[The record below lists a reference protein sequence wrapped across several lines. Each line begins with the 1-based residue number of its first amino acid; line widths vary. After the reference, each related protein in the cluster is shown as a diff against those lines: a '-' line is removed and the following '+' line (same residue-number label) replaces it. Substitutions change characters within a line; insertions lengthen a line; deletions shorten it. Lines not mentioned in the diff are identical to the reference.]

1 MGMFLSFLGGA
12 ATGLTEEIDK
22 SEKEAKAYASMATK
36 ALYENYGK
44 TVEANRKLESEMK
57 SDRDFIVANKP
68 DATPDQVQALLSN
81 PEVMKKYKAYANPT
95 DVNLDTLI
103 KITKANPSVA
113 VAAENVEAF
122 PAIQSKAKEVL
133 DTIQKSKGRTGLGG
147 MIDSIAER
155 SGNTAAVQTA
165 NALGVSLEELQ
176 RTKLKGRPT
185 SDATFDMTV
194 FKEAETYSKAE
205 DKLKLALLNANKSG
219 DAGKV
224 AEAEAGIKQ
233 LKVVNDQFT
242 DAQKQFANKSAQIR
256 KDYLFG
262 TAQERAAAKP
272 EYDKLMSDLQ
282 AEARAKKVGEDSG
295 ESGVPKLST
304 LNAFA
309 GSAAAKVIAAKYG
322 NLLTNK
328 QLALIEKPDGSTDFR
343 YTGDDAALR
352 KEINLAAYNAAKSAL
367 SMYTDSKGNPATRD
381 VASVLNS
388 YAATVQPVVRRDGA
402 LPTEPAA
409 PPPSFVTRPTAPAP
423 AQPVKPAPV
432 AAPAPVPAAQPAAK
446 PDVNAA
452 RAEAN
457 AAIGKGANKAAVAA
471 EFKKQTG
478 QDL

>member
-133 DTIQKSKGRTGLGG
+133 NTIQKSKGRTGLGG

-194 FKEAETYSKAE
+194 FKEPDTI
-205 DKLKLALLNANKSG
+205 DKRLDKALLAVDDAKKSNDPKALADATLAAQRIKNSKDVIKPLTYAENVDAVKNAFSYG
-219 DAGKV
+219 TP
-224 AEAEAGIKQ
+224 E
-233 LKVVNDQFT
+233 
-242 DAQKQFANKSAQIR
+242 QK
-256 KDYLFG
+256 
-262 TAQERAAAKP
+262 AAAKP
-272 EYDKLMSDLQ
+272 AYDEWLRRSKEEAQ
-282 AEARAKKVGEDSG
+282 AKHIKEDDGTPKIGTLINVAKTAMATAIND
-295 ESGVPKLST
+295 
-304 LNAFA
+304 
-309 GSAAAKVIAAKYG
+309 KYG
-322 NLLTNK
+322 EKLGKGISIVPDAYGGVTVVNTLSNK
-328 QLALIEKPDGSTDFR
+328 ADRDAVNATGREAVKKALAGYKSSNDVNVVMGIFAPTYIPQDGS
-343 YTGDDAALR
+343 
-352 KEINLAAYNAAKSAL
+352 
-367 SMYTDSKGNPATRD
+367 
-381 VASVLNS
+381 
-388 YAATVQPVVRRDGA
+388 
-402 LPTEPAA
+402 LPTEPAV
-409 PPPSFVTRPTAPAP
+409 PSPSLVTRPTTPAP
-423 AQPVKPAPV
+423 AQPIKPAPV
-432 AAPAPVPAAQPAAK
+432 AAPAPVPAAQPATKLDA
-446 PDVNAA
+446 NAA

-457 AAIGKGANKAAVAA
+457 AAIGKGANRAAVAA